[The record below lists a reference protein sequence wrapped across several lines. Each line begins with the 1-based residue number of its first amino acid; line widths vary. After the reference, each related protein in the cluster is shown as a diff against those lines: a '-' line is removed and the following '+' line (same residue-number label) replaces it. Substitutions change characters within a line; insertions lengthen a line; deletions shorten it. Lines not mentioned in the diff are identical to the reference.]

1 MHSNVLML
9 EEGGWCDP
17 TNTNMMMYRQL
28 ARNMP
33 NQQYEDLALPG
44 TSTQTSGVLALPSS
58 ESNAMDTSEP
68 VMTVAVPPNMSIV
81 GTQTGGSLFMF
92 CFFCSFCIC
101 FFYFACNYLINGF
114 LDF

>member
-1 MHSNVLML
+1 ML
-9 EEGGWCDP
+9 EEGVWNDP
-17 TNTNMMMYRQL
+17 TNRNVMLFRQPG
-28 ARNMP
+28 RSTRRE

-81 GTQTGGSLFMF
+81 GTQTGKNSFGFG
-92 CFFCSFCIC
+92 CFF
-101 FFYFACNYLINGF
+101 
-114 LDF
+114 